1 VLQSGALLHCVVVYF
16 WIALDNKE
24 YIMQNLTTQSS
35 QLEQDLIALHTGTT
49 QSKEWFN
56 QSVMNILKAP
66 TQSSFAKADR
76 VAEAFVSLDV
86 KIDYIKE
93 QQRLLASLKKQ
104 MELAKSLAKVEV
116 SNALISLGVTKIE
129 GLAISSITA
138 TKGADRGVAK
148 LAILDEDEL
157 LNRGFFK
164 VELDTEAIEKALL
177 SADQRHEVEQ
187 FADMKIELVHKP
199 ATIRINKRKTLA
211 IDEPI
216 SLAA

>member
-1 VLQSGALLHCVVVYF
+1 
-16 WIALDNKE
+16 
-24 YIMQNLTTQSS
+24 MQNLRTQPS

-56 QSVMNILKAP
+56 QSVMNILKVP

-93 QQRLLASLKKQ
+93 QQKILASLKKQ
-104 MELAKSLAKVEV
+104 LELAKSSAKIEV
-116 SNALISLGVTKIE
+116 SNAFLSLGVTKIE
-129 GLAISSITA
+129 GLSISSITA
-138 TKGADRGVAK
+138 TKATDKSVAK
-148 LAILDEDEL
+148 LVILDENEL
-157 LNRGFFK
+157 FNRGFFT
-164 VELDTEAIEKALL
+164 VELDKEAIEKALL

-199 ATIRINKRKTLA
+199 ATIRINKRKTVA
-211 IDEPI
+211 TDEPI

>member
-1 VLQSGALLHCVVVYF
+1 
-16 WIALDNKE
+16 
-24 YIMQNLTTQSS
+24 MQNLTTQSS

-49 QSKEWFN
+49 QSKEFFH

-93 QQRLLASLKKQ
+93 QQKLLASLKKQ
-104 MELAKSLAKVEV
+104 LELAKSSAKVEV

-129 GLAISSITA
+129 GLAISSITVSKA
-138 TKGADRGVAK
+138 MDKSVTV
-148 LAILDEDEL
+148 LEIINEDAL
-157 LNRGFFK
+157 FNAGYFT
-164 VELDTEAIEKALL
+164 VELDRESIEKALL

-211 IDEPI
+211 TDEPI